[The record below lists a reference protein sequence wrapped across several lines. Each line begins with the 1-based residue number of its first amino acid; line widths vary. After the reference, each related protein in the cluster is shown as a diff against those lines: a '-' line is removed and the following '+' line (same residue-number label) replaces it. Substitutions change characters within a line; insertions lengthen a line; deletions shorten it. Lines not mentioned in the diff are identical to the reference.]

1 MFERETRLSQ
11 FMAGYLHKVV
21 GEMSDEQ
28 CRQTTIGAVNPP
40 SHVLGHLA
48 ISNDSALRLLGQPM
62 VCPKAWHTLFGPSA
76 IPPAPDAYPTKET
89 LLERF
94 EVGHAAVCAAAVKA
108 DEDTMNQSHAIAL
121 FHGSPVA
128 TIGDLVALLMT
139 THLSL
144 HIGQLSLMR
153 RQLGHPPLF

>member
-1 MFERETRLSQ
+1 MFERETKLSR
-11 FMAGYLHKVV
+11 FMAGYLHKVI
-21 GEMSDEQ
+21 GEMTDDQ
-28 CRQTTIGAVNPP
+28 CRQVTPGALNPP

-48 ISNDSALRLLGQPM
+48 TSNDSALRLLGQPA
-62 VCPKAWHTLFGPSA
+62 VCPKEWHALFGPSA
-76 IPPAPDAYPTKET
+76 IPPNADLYPKKQE

-94 EVGHAAVCAAAVKA
+94 DAGHAAVCAAAA
-108 DEDTMNQSHAIAL
+108 NATEEAMNQPQPSKI
-121 FHGSPVA
+121 FQDTPIN
-128 TIGDLVALLMT
+128 TTGDLVALLMT